1 MNKVWKKGWLRSKV
15 EKESEKGEN
24 LVQKV
29 EKGAKSGRK
38 R

>member
-15 EKESEKGEN
+15 EKESEKGEK